1 MTAPEATPVVDKNAL
16 FARRLP
22 ERDIEIPGVGTVRVR
37 ALTREEALTVRGR
50 EMPVDEMER
59 CLLEAA
65 LVAPVLTK
73 GEVRLWQQA
82 CPAGELEPVTN
93 AILDLSGMTAD
104 APKEEM
110 KQFRD

>member
-1 MTAPEATPVVDKNAL
+1 VTAVNKEAL
-16 FARRLP
+16 FAPRLP
-22 ERDIEIPGVGTVRVR
+22 EQDVEIPGVGTIRVR

-59 CLLEAA
+59 RLLEAA
-65 LVAPVLTK
+65 LIAPALTK

-93 AILDLSGMTAD
+93 AILELSGMTAE